1 MNTNEPLTDS
11 THPGLG
17 TLRTVSWLPSCIHML
32 SYLYSCD
39 QWRGAMG
46 HPATAV
52 GQYPTCNSK
61 VRAGSGPRHSGEP
74 PLHIIIINRLAWH
87 HWVVTSEVL
96 DNKVLRVAGQVNAKS
111 PTGQTADTKTQLAH
125 ESTRGLVKSLT
136 VKSAPDD
143 KVKSAS
149 SYLRKCV

>member
-1 MNTNEPLTDS
+1 
-11 THPGLG
+11 
-17 TLRTVSWLPSCIHML
+17 
-32 SYLYSCD
+32 
-39 QWRGAMG
+39 MG

-111 PTGQTADTKTQLAH
+111 PTGQTADTKTQLAD